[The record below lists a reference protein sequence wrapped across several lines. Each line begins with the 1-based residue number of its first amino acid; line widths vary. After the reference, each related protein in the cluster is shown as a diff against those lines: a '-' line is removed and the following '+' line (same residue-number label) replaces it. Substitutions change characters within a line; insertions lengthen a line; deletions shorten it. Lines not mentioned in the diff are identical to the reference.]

1 MPGAQA
7 RLVVADM
14 TSEESPLWERFH
26 IEVVPTVMVFSAGN
40 GVFRVDG
47 VAGEGLL
54 PRDVTAIERAV
65 VRAAGRPPSRR

>member
-26 IEVVPTVMVFSAGN
+26 IEVVPTVMVFSAGS